1 MCPWWALIAPHLS
14 PVVVDG
20 EVLPGVGVPVD
31 LAVDG
36 GTDLLRPEDALL
48 SLFDLLHDLRVV
60 AQLSAS
66 FPEHLYI
73 VTTNITRSKN
83 KRGGGG
89 GAERGRKKEK

>member
-1 MCPWWALIAPHLS
+1 MIPPHLP

-20 EVLPGVGVPVD
+20 EVLPGVGMPVD

-48 SLFDLLHDLRVV
+48 SLFDLLHDLRMV

-66 FPEHLYI
+66 FPEHLYVLQI
-73 VTTNITRSKN
+73 LHHRKI
-83 KRGGGG
+83 KRG
-89 GAERGRKKEK
+89 RGE